1 MKTTIYTLFLLI
13 LLFACEKKPTTN
25 TSIIEEKSVSS
36 ENVDTSRLTNYN
48 DIDGN
53 NSEDIENEDKA
64 AIISRGAP
72 AIPKNAID
80 MSSGYEAWKVEKKDK
95 YYLPTG
101 ASLTTDLKYDDNVY
115 YYIQGEL
122 TVNSAWGTAG
132 RLYILEGGTVNYN
145 TGNITQE
152 TRLQNYGILNLG
164 NNISIANKSKI
175 YNYGHLNA
183 SGRTTFDGGLLSSEG
198 TASFGQA
205 IFNQKAHSGTLTFYG
220 CVTAEGVEINNT
232 SNKVRFMS
240 FLDVKNDIQLN
251 AGLIVLGA
259 NAILECD
266 DFYFQTGNS
275 KIRGDKTK
283 TSVIDAHRLIIKNKN
298 TNKMF
303 SRSID
308 IHADINNQSG
318 SELKWQ
324 SSILFK
330 DNTYIEGDGCK
341 PSFGSDPDAGPTH
354 TLVHISELSPSEADL
369 SATSLSFDNEMTYI
383 SWHKKGN
390 EYKGWIDLIGTESVD
405 EQEVFAI
412 KASYSTPDIDYNS
425 LYNSASSG
433 IIVSG
438 GNAAGALVGFIDYSP
453 GAEGNDLSL
462 ESVKMDGSS
471 GNYILEK
478 NDLLY
483 AVSGGKNA
491 VLASIDMTQKQVIS
505 STSMPYLKCIFD
517 WNENIYVLYDVK
529 SGDAKIKN
537 ITNNEEF
544 SVGAIDPVDGKN
556 ACAIDN
562 EGKIY
567 VPMGRNGMKVFKDGV
582 ELATFIHPDKKDS
595 GDMAN
600 AVSVDDDFIYV
611 AYGTLGL
618 VVLNKTDYSIVAHY
632 NCYDDA
638 SCNYVLK
645 RNNGLLYVAYGLN
658 GLHILKL
665 EELE

>member
-1 MKTTIYTLFLLI
+1 MKPTIYTLFFLFLLW
-13 LLFACEKKPTTN
+13 ACEKKPTTN
-25 TSIIEEKSVSS
+25 TIIEEKTVSS
-36 ENVDTSRLTNYN
+36 ENIDTSRLTNYN
-48 DIDGN
+48 DIEGN
-53 NSEDIENEDKA
+53 NSDDYENEDKA
-64 AIISRGAP
+64 AIISRAAP
-72 AIPKNAID
+72 AIPKDAID
-80 MSSGYEAWKVEKKDK
+80 MSSGFEAWKVEKKDK

-122 TVNSAWGTAG
+122 TVNSAWGSDG

-145 TGNITQE
+145 TGNITQD

-164 NNISIANKSKI
+164 NNISISNKSTI

-198 TASFGQA
+198 TASFGQV
-205 IFNQKAHSGTLTFYG
+205 IFNQKAHSGTMTFYG
-220 CVTAEGVEINNT
+220 CVTADDVEINNT

-240 FLDVKNDIQLN
+240 FLDVKNDILHN
-251 AGLIVLGA
+251 AGNIVLGA
-259 NAILECD
+259 YVILECD
-266 DFYFQTGNS
+266 DFYFQTANS
-275 KIRGDKTK
+275 KITGDKTK

-330 DNTYIEGDGCK
+330 DDTYIEGDGCK

-354 TLVHISELSPSEADL
+354 TLVHISELSPAEADL
-369 SATSLSFDNEMTYI
+369 SATALSFDDDLTYV
-383 SWHKKGN
+383 SWHKKGP
-390 EYKGWIDLIGTESVD
+390 EYKGWIDLMGTDIIED
-405 EQEVFAI
+405 QEMFTI
-412 KASYSTPDIDYNS
+412 KASYSTPEIDYNS
-425 LYNSASSG
+425 LYNSPSSG

-438 GNAAGALVGFIDYSP
+438 GNATGALVGFIDYSP

-462 ESVKMDGSS
+462 ESLKLGGASS
-471 GNYILEK
+471 NYILEK
-478 NDLLY
+478 NNQLY

-491 VLASIDMTQKQVIS
+491 VLATINLDEKQVTS
-505 STSMPYLKCIFD
+505 STEMPYLKCIFD
-517 WNENIYVLYDVK
+517 HNNDIYVLYDVK

-537 ITNNEEF
+537 IVTNDEF
-544 SVGAIDPVDGKN
+544 SVGSIDPIDGKN
-556 ACAIDN
+556 TCTIDDD
-562 EGKIY
+562 GTIY

-600 AVSVDDDFIYV
+600 AVSVDDNFIYV

-618 VVLNKTDYSIVAHY
+618 VVLDKTDYRIIANY

-645 RNNGLLYVAYGLN
+645 RDNGLLYVAYGLN